1 MFFLLFAENRP
12 ILDVMALIPPENVIA
27 INARNVT
34 TAVFS
39 ALRALYRLR
48 RANIDAAIDL
58 EFFARSSAALAYL
71 SGARWRAGY
80 HRLAGGGQY
89 RGDLMTH
96 RVAFSP
102 YLHASQT
109 FEILVHALDQPAA
122 RFPSFDMQPP
132 PLEPCSEFFE
142 PDRRDMEYSRR
153 LLKSLLGDRRSNGLF
168 LLNANAS
175 DLVPL
180 RRWSRERYVE
190 LARRLLSAYPEASVV
205 FTGAPNEADVVE
217 ELVRQVDREHSVSAA
232 GKTTLRQL
240 LALYSIADV
249 LVTNDSGPAHFAT
262 LTPID
267 VVVLFGPETP
277 RLFAAVS
284 PRTHPVW
291 AGITCSPC
299 VNAFNDR
306 NSSCTDNVCMQ
317 RISVVEVFEQ
327 VCQAFESRRR
337 LEAPAS
343 PIRRQER
350 KTLRRAR

>member
-1 MFFLLFAENRP
+1 
-12 ILDVMALIPPENVIA
+12 
-27 INARNVT
+27 
-34 TAVFS
+34 
-39 ALRALYRLR
+39 
-48 RANIDAAIDL
+48 
-58 EFFARSSAALAYL
+58 
-71 SGARWRAGY
+71 
-80 HRLAGGGQY
+80 
-89 RGDLMTH
+89 
-96 RVAFSP
+96 
-102 YLHASQT
+102 
-109 FEILVHALDQPAA
+109 
-122 RFPSFDMQPP
+122 
-132 PLEPCSEFFE
+132 
-142 PDRRDMEYSRR
+142 MEYSRR

-337 LEAPAS
+337 LEVPAS